1 MVAYSLT
8 SCPCAQGN
16 TQISSRAAE
25 ICGAIRHNAL
35 RIGFMLGG
43 LGFFIALMESGQLFP

>member
-43 LGFFIALMESGQLFP
+43 LGFFIAFMESGQLFP